1 MLLKRWLLFIVVF
14 TFSLTVVLGLII
26 YFQAKAPFKDVSE
39 TTEAYVIENKLLAQV
54 DESYVYNSS
63 SSIQTVIG
71 TDAKGEEKAIFLPEK
86 QTEDDIVEVK
96 MKDGISKEEAIE
108 LAMKDETDS
117 KLLHAKLGVEEIGP
131 VWEITYVNKTNKL
144 NYVYLLFENGDWWK
158 RISNL

>member
-14 TFSLTVVLGLII
+14 AFSLTVVLSLII

-86 QTEDDIVEVK
+86 QTEDEIEEAK

-108 LAMKDETDS
+108 LAMKDEMDS